1 MDQPTPTPQGNQPVT
16 CPLCAV
22 TMLREQK
29 HALDLDRCPQCRGL
43 WFDGSELDAYI
54 TGEGRSHAAPLH
66 ELVRLPDAGALLC
79 PRCATPTLES
89 WRSGPVFLS
98 RCQHCL
104 GVFLEGADVRA
115 LSGRRP
121 VYQVPR
127 PAGVLRRNLG
137 WVEIPVEG
145 ALEIIVGALLDWT

>member
-1 MDQPTPTPQGNQPVT
+1 
-16 CPLCAV
+16 
-22 TMLREQK
+22 
-29 HALDLDRCPQCRGL
+29 
-43 WFDGSELDAYI
+43 
-54 TGEGRSHAAPLH
+54 
-66 ELVRLPDAGALLC
+66 
-79 PRCATPTLES
+79 
-89 WRSGPVFLS
+89 
-98 RCQHCL
+98 
-104 GVFLEGADVRA
+104 VFLEGADVRA